1 MLQAR
6 LGLSDDELLEILGAD
21 PLSVIAG
28 ELEHQ
33 PALPILLALT
43 DGHDPAALR
52 TWLRTTGPRG
62 RPLDLLLAR
71 DYGGFEDALEVLAA
85 RGLTVRRASPR
96 ARPR

>member
-6 LGLSDDELLEILGAD
+6 LGLSDDELLQALGAD

-43 DGHDPAALR
+43 EPHDPGALR
-52 TWLRTTGPRG
+52 TWLRATGPKG
-62 RPLDLLLAR
+62 RPLDVLLAR
-71 DYGGFEDALEVLAA
+71 DYAGFEDALDDFAA